1 MDPFWIWQQADWPHF
16 RWRDSEIL
24 PRLRQVQRKLGILL
38 GSHSR
43 LGNPDQTLD
52 TLLANII
59 ASSAIEG
66 ERLNAQSVRSS
77 LARRLGGSE
86 TPPYPVSDRSE
97 GLAAMMLDAIDNH
110 GQPLTI
116 ERLYQWHRWLFP
128 ANEWSVQPVNVGQ
141 LRGDEPMQVVSGRVD
156 RPTVHFEAPPRA
168 ALDDQLA
175 AFIFW
180 FNQTR
185 HDPTIDPL
193 LRAAIC
199 HFWFVTLH
207 PVDDGNG
214 RLTRA
219 LTDLALSQADSH
231 SMRLYAMPVAIL
243 ELRGDYYRA
252 LESAQKGSLDI
263 TSWICW
269 FLDTLDYSIE
279 LALQSIAR
287 SLATASFWQRHCH
300 DGLSPEQTKVIN
312 RLLDGGQQGFEN
324 GINASQYQKVAGVSK
339 ATATRHL
346 AGLVERGCIEKLPGG
361 GRNTRYGRCEQVPD
375 MRSCLSSGAMEQGS
389 S

>member
-1 MDPFWIWQQADWPHF
+1 MEPFWIWQQADWPHF

-24 PRLRQVQRKLGILL
+24 PRLRQVQRRQGILI

-77 LARRLGGSE
+77 LARRLGSPQ
-86 TPPYPVSDRSE
+86 TQSYPVSERSE

-110 GQPLTI
+110 EQPLTI

-128 ANEWSVQPVNVGQ
+128 VNEWSVQPVNVGQ

-168 ALDDQLA
+168 TLDDQLA
-175 AFIFW
+175 EFIPW

-185 HDPTIDPL
+185 HDPTMDPL

-231 SMRLYAMPVAIL
+231 SIRLYAMSVAIL

-252 LESAQKGSLDI
+252 LESAQRGPLDI

-279 LALQSIAR
+279 LALQVIDR
-287 SLATASFWQRHCH
+287 SLAKTFFWLRHCN
-300 DGLSPEQTKVIN
+300 DDLSPEQTKVIN

-346 AGLVERGCIEKLPGG
+346 AELVGRGCIEKLPGG
-361 GRNTRYGRCEQVPD
+361 GRNTRYQIRLHTEGV
-375 MRSCLSSGAMEQGS
+375 
-389 S
+389 

>member
-1 MDPFWIWQQADWPHF
+1 MEPFWIWQQADWPHF

-24 PRLRQVQRKLGILL
+24 PRLRQVQRRQGILI
-38 GSHSR
+38 GRHSR

-77 LARRLGGSE
+77 LDRRLGGSQ
-86 TPPYPVSDRSE
+86 TQSYPVSERSE

-110 GQPLTI
+110 EQPLSI

-128 ANEWSVQPVNVGQ
+128 VNEWSVKRLNVGQ
-141 LRGDEPMQVVSGRVD
+141 LRGDAPMLVVSGRVD

-175 AFIFW
+175 DFIRW

-185 HDPTIDPL
+185 HDPTMDPL

-199 HFWFVTLH
+199 HLWFLTLH

-214 RLTRA
+214 RLARA
-219 LTDLALSQADSH
+219 LTDLALSQADSQ
-231 SMRLYAMPVAIL
+231 SIRLYTMSVAML
-243 ELRGDYYRA
+243 DRRGDYYRG
-252 LESAQKGSLDI
+252 LESAQRGTLDI
-263 TSWICW
+263 TSWLCW
-269 FLDTLDYSIE
+269 FLDTLDYTLE
-279 LALQSIAR
+279 LALQVIDR
-287 SLATASFWQRHCH
+287 SLAKKHFWLQHCH

-346 AGLVERGCIEKLPGG
+346 AELVGRGCIEKLPGG
-361 GRNTRYGRCEQVPD
+361 GRNTRYQIRLHTEGV
-375 MRSCLSSGAMEQGS
+375 
-389 S
+389 

>member
-1 MDPFWIWQQADWPHF
+1 MEPFWIWQQDDWPHF
-16 RWRDSEIL
+16 RWQDSEIL
-24 PRLRQVQRKLGILL
+24 PRLRQVQRRQGILI

-77 LARRLGGSE
+77 LARRLGSPQ
-86 TPPYPVSDRSE
+86 TQSYPVSERSE

-110 GQPLTI
+110 EQPLTI

-128 ANEWSVQPVNVGQ
+128 ANEWSVQRLNVGQ
-141 LRGDEPMQVVSGRVD
+141 LRGDEPMLVVSGRVD

-231 SMRLYAMPVAIL
+231 SIRLYAMSVAIL

-252 LESAQKGSLDI
+252 LESAQRGSLDI

-279 LALQSIAR
+279 LALQVIDR
-287 SLATASFWQRHCH
+287 SLAKKHFWLQHCH

-346 AGLVERGCIEKLPGG
+346 AELVGRGCIEKLPGG
-361 GRNTRYGRCEQVPD
+361 GRNTRYQIRLHTEGV
-375 MRSCLSSGAMEQGS
+375 
-389 S
+389 

>member
-1 MDPFWIWQQADWPHF
+1 MEPFWIWQQADWPHF
-16 RWRDSEIL
+16 RWQDSEIL
-24 PRLRQVQRKLGILL
+24 PRLRHAQRRLGMLI

-43 LGNPDQTLD
+43 LGNSDQTLD

-59 ASSAIEG
+59 SSSAIEG

-86 TPPYPVSDRSE
+86 TPSYPVSDRSE

-110 GQPLTI
+110 EQQLTI

-168 ALDDQLA
+168 TLDDQLA
-175 AFIFW
+175 EFIPW

-185 HDPTIDPL
+185 HDPTMDPL
-193 LRAAIC
+193 LRAAII

-231 SMRLYAMPVAIL
+231 SIRLYAMSVAIL
-243 ELRGDYYRA
+243 ELRGDYYMT
-252 LESAQKGSLDI
+252 LESAQRGTLDI
-263 TSWICW
+263 TSWLCW
-269 FLDTLDYSIE
+269 FLDTLDYTLE
-279 LALQSIAR
+279 LALQVIDR
-287 SLATASFWQRHCH
+287 SLAKKHFWLQHCH

-324 GINASQYQKVAGVSK
+324 GINASQYQKVTGVSK

-346 AGLVERGCIEKLPGG
+346 AELVGRGCIEKLPGG
-361 GRNTRYGRCEQVPD
+361 GRNTRYQI
-375 MRSCLSSGAMEQGS
+375 RSHTEGV
-389 S
+389 

>member
-1 MDPFWIWQQADWPHF
+1 MEPFWIWQQADWPHF

-24 PRLRQVQRKLGILL
+24 PRLRQVQRRQGILI

-86 TPPYPVSDRSE
+86 TQSYPVSERSE

-110 GQPLTI
+110 EQPLTI

-128 ANEWSVQPVNVGQ
+128 ANEWSVQRLNVGQ
-141 LRGDEPMQVVSGRVD
+141 LRGDEPMLVVSGRVD

-219 LTDLALSQADSH
+219 LTDLALSQADSQGI
-231 SMRLYAMPVAIL
+231 RLYAMSVAIL
-243 ELRGDYYRA
+243 EWRADYYRA
-252 LESAQKGSLDI
+252 LESTQKGTLDI
-263 TSWICW
+263 TSWLCW
-269 FLDTLDYSIE
+269 FLDTLDYAIE
-279 LALQSIAR
+279 LALQVIDR
-287 SLATASFWQRHCH
+287 SLAKTFFWLRHCN
-300 DGLSPEQTKVIN
+300 DALSPEQTKVLN
-312 RLLDGGQQGFEN
+312 RLLDGGEQGFEN
-324 GINASQYQKVAGVSK
+324 GISASQYQKVAGVSK

-346 AGLVERGCIEKLPGG
+346 AELVERGCIEKLPGG
-361 GRNTRYGRCEQVPD
+361 GRNTRYQI
-375 MRSCLSSGAMEQGS
+375 CLHTEGV
-389 S
+389 

>member
-1 MDPFWIWQQADWPHF
+1 
-16 RWRDSEIL
+16 
-24 PRLRQVQRKLGILL
+24 
-38 GSHSR
+38 
-43 LGNPDQTLD
+43 
-52 TLLANII
+52 
-59 ASSAIEG
+59 
-66 ERLNAQSVRSS
+66 
-77 LARRLGGSE
+77 
-86 TPPYPVSDRSE
+86 
-97 GLAAMMLDAIDNH
+97 MMLDAIDNH
-110 GQPLTI
+110 EQPLSI

-128 ANEWSVQPVNVGQ
+128 VNEWSVQPVNVGQ

-156 RPTVHFEAPPRA
+156 RPIVHFEAPPRA

-185 HDPTIDPL
+185 HDPTMDPL
-193 LRAAIC
+193 LRAAII

-231 SMRLYAMPVAIL
+231 SIRLYAMSVAIL
-243 ELRGDYYRA
+243 ERRADYYRA

-263 TSWICW
+263 TSWLCW
-269 FLDTLDYSIE
+269 FLDTLHHSLD
-279 LALQSIAR
+279 LALQGIAR
-287 SLATASFWQRHCH
+287 SLARTNFWLRHNH
-300 DGLSPEQTKVIN
+300 DCLNPEQTKVVN
-312 RLLDGGQQGFEN
+312 RLLGGGEQGFEN

-346 AGLVERGCIEKLPGG
+346 AELVEKGCIEKLPGG
-361 GRNTRYGRCEQVPD
+361 GRNTRYQIR
-375 MRSCLSSGAMEQGS
+375 LGAAEHTEGV
-389 S
+389 

>member
-1 MDPFWIWQQADWPHF
+1 
-16 RWRDSEIL
+16 
-24 PRLRQVQRKLGILL
+24 
-38 GSHSR
+38 
-43 LGNPDQTLD
+43 
-52 TLLANII
+52 
-59 ASSAIEG
+59 
-66 ERLNAQSVRSS
+66 
-77 LARRLGGSE
+77 
-86 TPPYPVSDRSE
+86 
-97 GLAAMMLDAIDNH
+97 MMLDAIDNH
-110 GQPLTI
+110 EQPLTI

-128 ANEWSVQPVNVGQ
+128 VHEWSVQPMNVGQ

-175 AFIFW
+175 EFILW

-193 LRAAIC
+193 LRAAVS

-219 LTDLALSQADSH
+219 LTDLALSQADCQSI
-231 SMRLYAMPVAIL
+231 RLYAMSVAIL
-243 ELRGDYYRA
+243 ERRGDYYRA
-252 LESAQKGSLDI
+252 LGSAQKGSLDI

-279 LALQSIAR
+279 LALQVITR
-287 SLATASFWQRHCH
+287 NLAKVCFWQRHCH
-300 DGLSPEQTKVIN
+300 DGLSPEQTKVVN

-346 AGLVERGCIEKLPGG
+346 AELVEKGCIEKLPGG
-361 GRNTRYGRCEQVPD
+361 GRNTRYQIRLHTEGV
-375 MRSCLSSGAMEQGS
+375 
-389 S
+389 

>member
-1 MDPFWIWQQADWPHF
+1 MEPFWIWQQADWPHF
-16 RWRDSEIL
+16 RWQDSEIL
-24 PRLRQVQRKLGILL
+24 PRLRHAQRRLGMLI

-43 LGNPDQTLD
+43 LGNSDQTLD
-52 TLLANII
+52 TLLVNII
-59 ASSAIEG
+59 SSSAIEG

-86 TPPYPVSDRSE
+86 TPSYPVSDRSE

-110 GQPLTI
+110 EQQLTI

-168 ALDDQLA
+168 TLDDQLA
-175 AFIFW
+175 EFIPW

-185 HDPTIDPL
+185 HDPTMDPL

-199 HFWFVTLH
+199 HLWFVTLH

-231 SMRLYAMPVAIL
+231 SIRLYAMSVAIL
-243 ELRGDYYRA
+243 ELRGDYYMT
-252 LESAQKGSLDI
+252 LESAQRGTLDI
-263 TSWICW
+263 TSWLCW

-279 LALQSIAR
+279 LALQVIDR
-287 SLATASFWQRHCH
+287 SLAKTFFWLRHCN
-300 DGLSPEQTKVIN
+300 DDLSPEQTKVLN
-312 RLLDGGQQGFEN
+312 RLLDGGEQGFEN
-324 GINASQYQKVAGVSK
+324 GISASQYQKVAGVSK

-346 AGLVERGCIEKLPGG
+346 AELVGRGCIEKLPGG
-361 GRNTRYGRCEQVPD
+361 GRNTRYQIRLHTEGV
-375 MRSCLSSGAMEQGS
+375 
-389 S
+389 

>member
-1 MDPFWIWQQADWPHF
+1 MEPFWIWQQADWPHF

-24 PRLRQVQRKLGILL
+24 PRLRQVKRRQGILI

-77 LARRLGGSE
+77 LARRLGSSQ
-86 TPPYPVSDRSE
+86 TQSYPVSERSE
-97 GLAAMMLDAIDNH
+97 GLAAMILDAIDNH
-110 GQPLTI
+110 EQPLTI

-128 ANEWSVQPVNVGQ
+128 VNEWSVQPMNVGQ

-168 ALDDQLA
+168 TLDDQLA
-175 AFIFW
+175 EFIPW
-180 FNQTR
+180 FNQTQ
-185 HDPTIDPL
+185 HDPTMDPL

-231 SMRLYAMPVAIL
+231 SIRLYAMSVAIL
-243 ELRGDYYRA
+243 ERRADYYRT
-252 LESAQKGSLDI
+252 LGSAQKGSLDI

-279 LALQSIAR
+279 LALQVIDR
-287 SLATASFWQRHCH
+287 SLAKTFFWLRHCN
-300 DGLSPEQTKVIN
+300 DDLSPEQTKVLN
-312 RLLDGGQQGFEN
+312 RLLDGGEQGFEN
-324 GINASQYQKVAGVSK
+324 GINASQYQKVARVSK

-346 AGLVERGCIEKLPGG
+346 AQLVDRGCIEKLPGG
-361 GRNTRYGRCEQVPD
+361 GRNTRYQIRLHTEGV
-375 MRSCLSSGAMEQGS
+375 
-389 S
+389 

>member
-1 MDPFWIWQQADWPHF
+1 MEPFWIWQQADWPHF

-24 PRLRQVQRKLGILL
+24 PRLRQVQRRQGILI

-43 LGNPDQTLD
+43 LGNPDQKLD

-59 ASSAIEG
+59 SSSAIEG

-77 LARRLGGSE
+77 LVWRLGGSQ
-86 TPPYPVSDRSE
+86 TQSYPVSDRSE

-110 GQPLTI
+110 EQPLTI

-128 ANEWSVQPVNVGQ
+128 VNEWSVQPMNVGQ
-141 LRGDEPMQVVSGRVD
+141 LRGDEPMLVVSGRVD

-175 AFIFW
+175 EFIPW
-180 FNQTR
+180 FNQTQ
-185 HDPTIDPL
+185 HDPTMDPL

-214 RLTRA
+214 RLARA
-219 LTDLALSQADSH
+219 LTDLALSQADSQ
-231 SMRLYAMPVAIL
+231 SIRLYAMSVAIL
-243 ELRGDYYRA
+243 ERRADYYRV

-263 TSWICW
+263 TSWLCW

-287 SLATASFWQRHCH
+287 GLAKTFFWLRHCH
-300 DGLSPEQTKVIN
+300 DDLSPEQTKVLN
-312 RLLDGGQQGFEN
+312 RLLDGGEQGFEN
-324 GINASQYQKVAGVSK
+324 GINASQYQKVAGVRK

-346 AGLVERGCIEKLPGG
+346 AELVERGCIEKLPGG
-361 GRNTRYGRCEQVPD
+361 GRNTRYQIRLHDVEPTVGV
-375 MRSCLSSGAMEQGS
+375 
-389 S
+389 

>member
-1 MDPFWIWQQADWPHF
+1 MEPFWIWQQADWPHF
-16 RWRDSEIL
+16 RWQDSEIL
-24 PRLRQVQRKLGILL
+24 PRLRHAQRRLGMLI

-43 LGNPDQTLD
+43 LGNSDQTLD

-59 ASSAIEG
+59 SSSAIEG

-86 TPPYPVSDRSE
+86 TPSYPVSDRSE

-110 GQPLTI
+110 EQQLTI

-168 ALDDQLA
+168 TLDDQLA
-175 AFIFW
+175 EFIPW

-185 HDPTIDPL
+185 HDPTMDPL

-199 HFWFVTLH
+199 HLWFVTLH

-231 SMRLYAMPVAIL
+231 SIRLYAMSVAIL
-243 ELRGDYYRA
+243 ELRGDYYMT
-252 LESAQKGSLDI
+252 LESAQRGTLDI
-263 TSWICW
+263 TSWLCW
-269 FLDTLDYSIE
+269 FLDTLDYTLE
-279 LALQSIAR
+279 LALQVIDR
-287 SLATASFWQRHCH
+287 SLAKKHFWLQHCH

-324 GINASQYQKVAGVSK
+324 GINASQYQKVTGVSK

-346 AGLVERGCIEKLPGG
+346 AELVGRGCIEKLPGG
-361 GRNTRYGRCEQVPD
+361 GRNTRYQIRLHTEGV
-375 MRSCLSSGAMEQGS
+375 
-389 S
+389 

>member
-1 MDPFWIWQQADWPHF
+1 MEPLWIWQQADWPHF
-16 RWRDSEIL
+16 RWQDSEIL
-24 PRLRQVQRKLGILL
+24 PRLRHVQRRQGILI
-38 GSHSR
+38 GRHSR

-66 ERLNAQSVRSS
+66 ERLNAQSVHSS
-77 LARRLGGSE
+77 LARRLGSSQ
-86 TPPYPVSDRSE
+86 TQSYPVSERSE

-110 GQPLTI
+110 EQPLTI

-128 ANEWSVQPVNVGQ
+128 VSEWSVQPVNVGQ
-141 LRGDEPMQVVSGRVD
+141 LRGYEPMQVVSGRVD

-168 ALDDQLA
+168 TLDGQLA
-175 AFIFW
+175 EFIPW
-180 FNQTR
+180 FNQTQ
-185 HDPTIDPL
+185 HDPTMDPL

-199 HFWFVTLH
+199 HLWFVTLH

-214 RLTRA
+214 RLTRV

-231 SMRLYAMPVAIL
+231 SIRLYAMSVAIL

-252 LESAQKGSLDI
+252 LESAQRGSLDI

-279 LALQSIAR
+279 LALQVIDR
-287 SLATASFWQRHCH
+287 SLAKTFFWLRHCN
-300 DGLSPEQTKVIN
+300 DDLSPEQTKVLN
-312 RLLDGGQQGFEN
+312 RLLDGGEQGFEN
-324 GINASQYQKVAGVSK
+324 GISASQYQKVAGVSK
-339 ATATRHL
+339 ATSTRHL
-346 AGLVERGCIEKLPGG
+346 AALVEKGCIEKLPGG
-361 GRNTRYGRCEQVPD
+361 GRNTRYQIRLHTEGV
-375 MRSCLSSGAMEQGS
+375 
-389 S
+389 

>member
-1 MDPFWIWQQADWPHF
+1 MEPFWIWQQADWPHF

-24 PRLRQVQRKLGILL
+24 PRLRQVQRRQGILI

-77 LARRLGGSE
+77 LARRLGSSQ
-86 TPPYPVSDRSE
+86 TQSYPVSERSE

-110 GQPLTI
+110 EQPLTI

-128 ANEWSVQPVNVGQ
+128 ANEWSVQRLNVGQ

-168 ALDDQLA
+168 TLDDQLA
-175 AFIFW
+175 EFIPW
-180 FNQTR
+180 FNQTQ
-185 HDPTIDPL
+185 HDPTMDPL

-231 SMRLYAMPVAIL
+231 SIRLYAMSVAIL

-252 LESAQKGSLDI
+252 LESAQRGPLDI

-279 LALQSIAR
+279 LALQVIDR
-287 SLATASFWQRHCH
+287 SLAKKHFWLQHCH
-300 DGLSPEQTKVIN
+300 DGLSPEQTKVLN
-312 RLLDGGQQGFEN
+312 RLLDGGEQGFEN

-346 AGLVERGCIEKLPGG
+346 AQLVDKGCIEKLPGG
-361 GRNTRYGRCEQVPD
+361 GRNTRYQIRLHTEGV
-375 MRSCLSSGAMEQGS
+375 
-389 S
+389 

>member
-1 MDPFWIWQQADWPHF
+1 MEPFWIWQQADWPHF

-24 PRLRQVQRKLGILL
+24 PRLRQVQRRQGILI
-38 GSHSR
+38 GRHSR

-77 LARRLGGSE
+77 LARRLGGSQ
-86 TPPYPVSDRSE
+86 TPSYPVSDRSE

-110 GQPLTI
+110 EQPLTI

-128 ANEWSVQPVNVGQ
+128 ANEWSVQRLNVGQ

-168 ALDDQLA
+168 TLDDQLA
-175 AFIFW
+175 EFIPW
-180 FNQTR
+180 FNQTQ
-185 HDPTIDPL
+185 HDPTMDPL

-231 SMRLYAMPVAIL
+231 SIRLYAMSVAIL

-252 LESAQKGSLDI
+252 LESAQRGSLDI

-269 FLDTLDYSIE
+269 FLDTLDYAIE
-279 LALQSIAR
+279 LALQVIDR
-287 SLATASFWQRHCH
+287 SLAKKHFWLQHCH

-346 AGLVERGCIEKLPGG
+346 AELVGRGCIEKLPGG
-361 GRNTRYGRCEQVPD
+361 GRNTRYQICSHTEGV
-375 MRSCLSSGAMEQGS
+375 
-389 S
+389 

>member
-24 PRLRQVQRKLGILL
+24 PRLRQVQRRQGILI

-66 ERLNAQSVRSS
+66 ERLNVQSVRSS
-77 LARRLGGSE
+77 LARRLGSSQ
-86 TPPYPVSDRSE
+86 TQSYPVSERSE

-110 GQPLTI
+110 EQPLTI

-128 ANEWSVQPVNVGQ
+128 VNEWSVQPVNVGQ
-141 LRGDEPMQVVSGRVD
+141 LRGDEPMLVVSGRVD

-168 ALDDQLA
+168 TLDDQLA
-175 AFIFW
+175 EFIPW

-199 HFWFVTLH
+199 HLWFLTLH

-214 RLTRA
+214 RLARA
-219 LTDLALSQADSH
+219 LTDLALSQADSQ
-231 SMRLYAMPVAIL
+231 SIRLYAMSVAIL
-243 ELRGDYYRA
+243 ERRAHYYRA
-252 LESAQKGSLDI
+252 LESAQKGTLDI
-263 TSWICW
+263 TSWLFW
-269 FLDTLDYSIE
+269 FLDTLDYAIE

-287 SLATASFWQRHCH
+287 GLAKASFWQRHCH
-300 DGLSPEQTKVIN
+300 DGLSPEQTKVVN
-312 RLLDGGQQGFEN
+312 RLLDGGKEGFEN
-324 GINASQYQKVAGVSK
+324 GINASQYQKVARVSK

-346 AGLVERGCIEKLPGG
+346 AQLVDSGCIEKLPGG
-361 GRNTRYGRCEQVPD
+361 GRNTRYQI
-375 MRSCLSSGAMEQGS
+375 CLHTEGV
-389 S
+389 

>member
-1 MDPFWIWQQADWPHF
+1 MEPFWIWQQADWPHF

-24 PRLRQVQRKLGILL
+24 PRLRQVQRRQGILI

-77 LARRLGGSE
+77 LARRLGSSQ
-86 TPPYPVSDRSE
+86 TQSYPVSERSE

-110 GQPLTI
+110 EQPLTI

-128 ANEWSVQPVNVGQ
+128 VNEWSVQPMNVGQ
-141 LRGDEPMQVVSGRVD
+141 LRGDEPMLVVSGRVD

-175 AFIFW
+175 EFIPW
-180 FNQTR
+180 FNQTQ
-185 HDPTIDPL
+185 HDPTMDPL
-193 LRAAIC
+193 LRAAIS
-199 HFWFVTLH
+199 HLWFLTLH

-231 SMRLYAMPVAIL
+231 SIRLYAMSVGIL
-243 ELRGDYYRA
+243 ERRADYYRA
-252 LESAQKGSLDI
+252 LGSAQKGSLDI

-279 LALQSIAR
+279 LALQVIDR
-287 SLATASFWQRHCH
+287 SLAKTFFWLRHCNEA
-300 DGLSPEQTKVIN
+300 LSPEQTKVLN
-312 RLLDGGQQGFEN
+312 RLLDGGEQGFEN
-324 GINASQYQKVAGVSK
+324 GISASQYQKVAGVSK

-361 GRNTRYGRCEQVPD
+361 GRNTRYQIRLHTEGV
-375 MRSCLSSGAMEQGS
+375 
-389 S
+389 

>member
-1 MDPFWIWQQADWPHF
+1 MEPLWIWQQADWPHF

-43 LGNPDQTLD
+43 LGNSDQTLD
-52 TLLANII
+52 TLLANIL
-59 ASSAIEG
+59 ASSAIED

-77 LARRLGGSE
+77 LARRLGGSQ
-86 TPPYPVSDRSE
+86 TQSYPVSERSE

-110 GQPLTI
+110 EQPLSI

-128 ANEWSVQPVNVGQ
+128 VNEWSVQPVNVGQ

-156 RPTVHFEAPPRA
+156 RPIVHFEATPRA
-168 ALDDQLA
+168 TLDDQLA
-175 AFIFW
+175 AFILW
-180 FNQTR
+180 FNQTQN
-185 HDPTIDPL
+185 DPMMDPL

-199 HFWFVTLH
+199 HLWFLTLH

-214 RLTRA
+214 RLARA
-219 LTDLALSQADSH
+219 LTDLALSQADCH
-231 SMRLYAMPVAIL
+231 SIRLYAMSIAIL
-243 ELRGDYYRA
+243 ERRADYYRT
-252 LESAQKGSLDI
+252 LGSAQKGSLDI

-269 FLDTLDYSIE
+269 FLDTLDFSIE
-279 LALQSIAR
+279 LALQVIDR
-287 SLATASFWQRHCH
+287 SLAKTHFWLQHCH

-346 AGLVERGCIEKLPGG
+346 AELVGRGCIEKLPGG
-361 GRNTRYGRCEQVPD
+361 GRNTRYQIRLHTEGV
-375 MRSCLSSGAMEQGS
+375 
-389 S
+389 

>member
-1 MDPFWIWQQADWPHF
+1 MEPFWIWQQADWPHF
-16 RWRDSEIL
+16 RWQDSEIL
-24 PRLRQVQRKLGILL
+24 PRLRHAQRRLGMLI

-43 LGNPDQTLD
+43 LGNSDQTLD

-59 ASSAIEG
+59 SSSAIEG

-77 LARRLGGSE
+77 LARRLGSSQ
-86 TPPYPVSDRSE
+86 TQSYPVSERSE

-110 GQPLTI
+110 EQPLTI

-128 ANEWSVQPVNVGQ
+128 VNEWSVQPMNVGQ
-141 LRGDEPMQVVSGRVD
+141 LRGDEPMLVVSGRVD

-168 ALDDQLA
+168 TLDDQLA
-175 AFIFW
+175 EFIPW
-180 FNQTR
+180 FNQTQ
-185 HDPTIDPL
+185 HDPTMDPL
-193 LRAAIC
+193 LRAAII

-231 SMRLYAMPVAIL
+231 SIRLYAMSVAIL

-252 LESAQKGSLDI
+252 LESAQRGSLDI

-269 FLDTLDYSIE
+269 FLDTLDYAIE
-279 LALQSIAR
+279 LALQVIDR
-287 SLATASFWQRHCH
+287 SLAKTFFWLRHCN
-300 DGLSPEQTKVIN
+300 DALSPEQTKVLN
-312 RLLDGGQQGFEN
+312 RLLDGGEQGFEN
-324 GINASQYQKVAGVSK
+324 GISASQYQKVAGVSK

-346 AGLVERGCIEKLPGG
+346 AELVERGCIEKLPGG
-361 GRNTRYGRCEQVPD
+361 GRNTRYQI
-375 MRSCLSSGAMEQGS
+375 CLHTEGV
-389 S
+389 

>member
-1 MDPFWIWQQADWPHF
+1 
-16 RWRDSEIL
+16 
-24 PRLRQVQRKLGILL
+24 
-38 GSHSR
+38 
-43 LGNPDQTLD
+43 
-52 TLLANII
+52 
-59 ASSAIEG
+59 
-66 ERLNAQSVRSS
+66 
-77 LARRLGGSE
+77 
-86 TPPYPVSDRSE
+86 
-97 GLAAMMLDAIDNH
+97 MMLDAIDNH
-110 GQPLTI
+110 EQPLTI

-128 ANEWSVQPVNVGQ
+128 ANEWSVPPVNVGQ

-168 ALDDQLA
+168 TLDDQLA
-175 AFIFW
+175 EFIPW

-185 HDPTIDPL
+185 HDPTMDPL

-199 HFWFVTLH
+199 HLWFVTLH

-231 SMRLYAMPVAIL
+231 SIRLYAMSVAIL

-252 LESAQKGSLDI
+252 LESAQRGSLDI

-269 FLDTLDYSIE
+269 FLDTLDYAIE
-279 LALQSIAR
+279 LALQVIER
-287 SLATASFWQRHCH
+287 SLAKKHFWLQHCH

-346 AGLVERGCIEKLPGG
+346 AELVGRGCIEKLPGG
-361 GRNTRYGRCEQVPD
+361 GRNTRYQIRLHTEGV
-375 MRSCLSSGAMEQGS
+375 
-389 S
+389 

>member
-1 MDPFWIWQQADWPHF
+1 MEPFWIWQQADWPHF
-16 RWRDSEIL
+16 HWRDSEIL
-24 PRLRQVQRKLGILL
+24 PRLRQVQRRQGILI

-86 TPPYPVSDRSE
+86 TQSYPVSDRSE

-110 GQPLTI
+110 EQPLTI

-128 ANEWSVQPVNVGQ
+128 ANEWSVQRLNVGQ
-141 LRGDEPMQVVSGRVD
+141 LRGDEPMLVVSGRVD

-180 FNQTR
+180 FNQSR

-219 LTDLALSQADSH
+219 LTDLALSQADSQGI
-231 SMRLYAMPVAIL
+231 RLYAMSVAIL
-243 ELRGDYYRA
+243 EWRADYYRA
-252 LESAQKGSLDI
+252 LESTQKGTLDI
-263 TSWICW
+263 TSWLCW
-269 FLDTLDYSIE
+269 FLDTLDYAIE
-279 LALQSIAR
+279 LALQVIAR
-287 SLATASFWQRHCH
+287 SLAKAHFWLRHCH
-300 DGLSPEQTKVIN
+300 DSLSPEQTKVLN
-312 RLLDGGQQGFEN
+312 RLLDGGEQGFEN
-324 GINASQYQKVAGVSK
+324 GISASQYQKVAGVSK

-346 AGLVERGCIEKLPGG
+346 AELVERGCIEKLPGG
-361 GRNTRYGRCEQVPD
+361 GRNTRYQI
-375 MRSCLSSGAMEQGS
+375 CLHTEGV
-389 S
+389 

>member
-1 MDPFWIWQQADWPHF
+1 MEPFWIWQQADWPHF

-24 PRLRQVQRKLGILL
+24 PRLRQVQRRQGILI

-77 LARRLGGSE
+77 LARRLGSPQ
-86 TPPYPVSDRSE
+86 TQSYPVSERSE

-110 GQPLTI
+110 EQPLTI

-168 ALDDQLA
+168 TLDDQLA
-175 AFIFW
+175 EFIPW

-185 HDPTIDPL
+185 HDPTMDPL
-193 LRAAIC
+193 LRAAII

-231 SMRLYAMPVAIL
+231 SIRLYAMSVAIL

-252 LESAQKGSLDI
+252 LESAQRGSLDI

-279 LALQSIAR
+279 LALQVIDR
-287 SLATASFWQRHCH
+287 SLAKKHFWLQHCH

-324 GINASQYQKVAGVSK
+324 GINASQYQKVTGVSK

-346 AGLVERGCIEKLPGG
+346 AELVGRGCIEKLPGG
-361 GRNTRYGRCEQVPD
+361 GRNTRYQIRLHTEGV
-375 MRSCLSSGAMEQGS
+375 
-389 S
+389 

>member
-1 MDPFWIWQQADWPHF
+1 MEPFWIWQQADWPHF
-16 RWRDSEIL
+16 RWQDSEIL
-24 PRLRQVQRKLGILL
+24 PRLRQVQRRQGILI

-77 LARRLGGSE
+77 LARRLGSSQ
-86 TPPYPVSDRSE
+86 TQSYPVSERSE

-128 ANEWSVQPVNVGQ
+128 VNEWSVTRLNVGQ

-156 RPTVHFEAPPRA
+156 RPIVHFEAPPRA
-168 ALDDQLA
+168 TLDDQLA
-175 AFIFW
+175 EFIPW

-185 HDPTIDPL
+185 HDPTMDPL

-199 HFWFVTLH
+199 HLWFLTLH

-214 RLTRA
+214 RLARA
-219 LTDLALSQADSH
+219 LTDLALSQADSQ
-231 SMRLYAMPVAIL
+231 SIRLYTMSVAIL
-243 ELRGDYYRA
+243 ERRDHYYRA
-252 LESAQKGSLDI
+252 LESAQRGPLDI

-279 LALQSIAR
+279 LALQVIDR
-287 SLATASFWQRHCH
+287 SLAKKHFWLQHCH

-346 AGLVERGCIEKLPGG
+346 AELVGRGCIEKLPGG
-361 GRNTRYGRCEQVPD
+361 GRNTRYQIRLHTEGV
-375 MRSCLSSGAMEQGS
+375 
-389 S
+389 

>member
-1 MDPFWIWQQADWPHF
+1 MEPFWIWQQADWPHF
-16 RWRDSEIL
+16 RWQDSEVL
-24 PRLRQVQRKLGILL
+24 PRLRHAQRRLGMLI

-43 LGNPDQTLD
+43 LGNSDQTLD

-59 ASSAIEG
+59 SSSAIEG

-77 LARRLGGSE
+77 LARRLGSSQ
-86 TPPYPVSDRSE
+86 TQSYPVSERSE

-110 GQPLTI
+110 EQPLTI

-128 ANEWSVQPVNVGQ
+128 VNEWSVQPMNVGQ
-141 LRGDEPMQVVSGRVD
+141 LRGDEPMLVVSGRVD

-168 ALDDQLA
+168 TLDDQLA
-175 AFIFW
+175 ELILW

-199 HFWFVTLH
+199 HLWFLTLH

-214 RLTRA
+214 RLARA
-219 LTDLALSQADSH
+219 LTDLVLSQADSQ
-231 SMRLYAMPVAIL
+231 SIRLYTMSVAML
-243 ELRGDYYRA
+243 DRRGDYYRA
-252 LESAQKGSLDI
+252 LESAQKGTLDI

-279 LALQSIAR
+279 LALKVIDR
-287 SLATASFWQRHCH
+287 SLAKTFFWLRHCN
-300 DGLSPEQTKVIN
+300 DDLSPEQTRVVN
-312 RLLDGGQQGFEN
+312 RLLDGGKEGFEN

-346 AGLVERGCIEKLPGG
+346 AQLVDRGCIEKLPGG
-361 GRNTRYGRCEQVPD
+361 GRNTRYQI
-375 MRSCLSSGAMEQGS
+375 CLHTEGV
-389 S
+389 

>member
-1 MDPFWIWQQADWPHF
+1 MEPFWIWQQADWPHF
-16 RWRDSEIL
+16 RWQDSEIL
-24 PRLRQVQRKLGILL
+24 PRLRQVQRRQGILI

-77 LARRLGGSE
+77 LARRLGSSQ
-86 TPPYPVSDRSE
+86 TQSYPVSERSE

-110 GQPLTI
+110 EQPLTI

-128 ANEWSVQPVNVGQ
+128 ANEWSVQRLNVGQ
-141 LRGDEPMQVVSGRVD
+141 LRGDEPMLVVSGRVD

-219 LTDLALSQADSH
+219 LTDLALSQADSQGI
-231 SMRLYAMPVAIL
+231 RLYAMSVAIL
-243 ELRGDYYRA
+243 EWRADYYRA
-252 LESAQKGSLDI
+252 LESTQKGTLDI
-263 TSWICW
+263 TSWLCW
-269 FLDTLDYSIE
+269 FLDTLDYAIE
-279 LALQSIAR
+279 LALQVIAR
-287 SLATASFWQRHCH
+287 SLAKAHFWLRHCH
-300 DGLSPEQTKVIN
+300 DGLSPEQTKVVN

-346 AGLVERGCIEKLPGG
+346 AELVERGCIEKLPGG
-361 GRNTRYGRCEQVPD
+361 GRNTRYQIRLHTEGV
-375 MRSCLSSGAMEQGS
+375 
-389 S
+389 

>member
-1 MDPFWIWQQADWPHF
+1 MEPFWIWQQADWPHF
-16 RWRDSEIL
+16 RWQDSEIL
-24 PRLRQVQRKLGILL
+24 PRLRHAQRRLGMLI

-43 LGNPDQTLD
+43 LGNSDQTLD

-59 ASSAIEG
+59 SSSAIEG

-86 TPPYPVSDRSE
+86 TPSYPVSDRSE

-110 GQPLTI
+110 EQQLTI

-168 ALDDQLA
+168 TLDDQLA
-175 AFIFW
+175 EFIPW

-185 HDPTIDPL
+185 HDPTMDPL

-199 HFWFVTLH
+199 HLWFVTLH

-231 SMRLYAMPVAIL
+231 SIRLYAMSVAIL
-243 ELRGDYYRA
+243 ELRGDYYMT
-252 LESAQKGSLDI
+252 LESAQRGTLDI
-263 TSWICW
+263 TSWLCW
-269 FLDTLDYSIE
+269 FLDTLDYTLE
-279 LALQSIAR
+279 LALQVIDR
-287 SLATASFWQRHCH
+287 SLAKKHFWLQHCH

-324 GINASQYQKVAGVSK
+324 GINASQYQKVTGVSK

-346 AGLVERGCIEKLPGG
+346 AELVGRGCIEKLPGG
-361 GRNTRYGRCEQVPD
+361 GRNTRYQI
-375 MRSCLSSGAMEQGS
+375 CLHTEGV
-389 S
+389 

>member
-1 MDPFWIWQQADWPHF
+1 MEPFWIWQQADWPHF

-24 PRLRQVQRKLGILL
+24 PRLRQVQRRQGILI
-38 GSHSR
+38 GRHSR

-77 LARRLGGSE
+77 LDRRLGGSQ
-86 TPPYPVSDRSE
+86 TQSYPVSERSE

-110 GQPLTI
+110 EQPLSI

-128 ANEWSVQPVNVGQ
+128 VNEWSVKRLNVGQ
-141 LRGDEPMQVVSGRVD
+141 LRGDAPMLVVSGRVD

-175 AFIFW
+175 DFIRW

-185 HDPTIDPL
+185 HDPTMDPL

-199 HFWFVTLH
+199 HLWFLTLH

-214 RLTRA
+214 RLARA
-219 LTDLALSQADSH
+219 LTDLALSQADSQ
-231 SMRLYAMPVAIL
+231 SIRLYTMSVAML
-243 ELRGDYYRA
+243 DRRGDYYRG
-252 LESAQKGSLDI
+252 LESAQRGTLDI
-263 TSWICW
+263 TSWLCW
-269 FLDTLDYSIE
+269 FLDTLDYTLE
-279 LALQSIAR
+279 LALQVIDR
-287 SLATASFWQRHCH
+287 SLAKKHFWLHHCH

-346 AGLVERGCIEKLPGG
+346 AELVGRGCIEKLPGG
-361 GRNTRYGRCEQVPD
+361 GRNTRYQIRLHTEGV
-375 MRSCLSSGAMEQGS
+375 
-389 S
+389 

>member
-1 MDPFWIWQQADWPHF
+1 
-16 RWRDSEIL
+16 
-24 PRLRQVQRKLGILL
+24 
-38 GSHSR
+38 
-43 LGNPDQTLD
+43 
-52 TLLANII
+52 
-59 ASSAIEG
+59 
-66 ERLNAQSVRSS
+66 
-77 LARRLGGSE
+77 
-86 TPPYPVSDRSE
+86 
-97 GLAAMMLDAIDNH
+97 MMLDAIDNH

-128 ANEWSVQPVNVGQ
+128 VNEWSVKRLHVGQ
-141 LRGDEPMQVVSGRVD
+141 LRGDAPMLVVSGRVD

-168 ALDDQLA
+168 TLDDQLA
-175 AFIFW
+175 DFTLW

-199 HFWFVTLH
+199 HLWFLTLH

-214 RLTRA
+214 RLARA

-243 ELRGDYYRA
+243 ERRGDYYRA
-252 LESAQKGSLDI
+252 LESAQRGPLDI

-287 SLATASFWQRHCH
+287 SLAKAHFWLRHNH
-300 DGLSPEQTKVIN
+300 DCLSPEQIRVVN
-312 RLLDGGQQGFEN
+312 RLLDGGEQGFEN
-324 GINASQYQKVAGVSK
+324 GISASQYQKVAGVSK
-339 ATATRHL
+339 PTATRHL
-346 AGLVERGCIEKLPGG
+346 AALVEKGCIEKLPGG
-361 GRNTRYGRCEQVPD
+361 GRNTRYQIRLHTEEV
-375 MRSCLSSGAMEQGS
+375 
-389 S
+389 

>member
-1 MDPFWIWQQADWPHF
+1 MEPFWIWQQADWPHF
-16 RWRDSEIL
+16 RWQDSEIL
-24 PRLRQVQRKLGILL
+24 PRLRQVQRRQGILI

-77 LARRLGGSE
+77 LARRLGSSQ
-86 TPPYPVSDRSE
+86 TQSYPVSERSE

-110 GQPLTI
+110 EQPLTI

-128 ANEWSVQPVNVGQ
+128 ANEWSVQRLNVGQ

-175 AFIFW
+175 EFIPW
-180 FNQTR
+180 FNQTQ
-185 HDPTIDPL
+185 HDPTMDPL
-193 LRAAIC
+193 LRAAII

-231 SMRLYAMPVAIL
+231 SIRLYAMSVAIL

-252 LESAQKGSLDI
+252 LESAQRGSLDI

-279 LALQSIAR
+279 LALQVIDR
-287 SLATASFWQRHCH
+287 SLAKKHFWLQHCH

-346 AGLVERGCIEKLPGG
+346 AELVGRGCIEKLPAG
-361 GRNTRYGRCEQVPD
+361 GRNTRYQIRLHTEGV
-375 MRSCLSSGAMEQGS
+375 
-389 S
+389 

>member
-1 MDPFWIWQQADWPHF
+1 MEPLWIWQQPDWPHF

-24 PRLRQVQRKLGILL
+24 PRLRRVQRRLGILL

-52 TLLANII
+52 MLLANII

-66 ERLNAQSVRSS
+66 ERLNAQSVGSS
-77 LARRLGGSE
+77 LARRLGGSQ
-86 TPPYPVSDRSE
+86 TQSDPVSERSE

-128 ANEWSVQPVNVGQ
+128 VNEWSVQPVNVGQ

-175 AFIFW
+175 AFILW
-180 FNQTR
+180 FNQTQ
-185 HDPTIDPL
+185 HDPTMDPL
-193 LRAAIC
+193 ICAAIS

-219 LTDLALSQADSH
+219 LTDLALSQADSQ
-231 SMRLYAMPVAIL
+231 SIRLYAMSVAIL
-243 ELRGDYYRA
+243 ERRGDYYLA
-252 LESAQKGSLDI
+252 LESAQKGMLDI
-263 TSWICW
+263 TSWLCW

-287 SLATASFWQRHCH
+287 GLAKASFWQRHYCH
-300 DGLSPEQTKVIN
+300 DGLSPEQTKVLN
-312 RLLDGGQQGFEN
+312 RLLDGGEQGFEN

-339 ATATRHL
+339 ATSTRHL
-346 AGLVERGCIEKLPGG
+346 AELVEKGCIEKLPGG
-361 GRNTRYGRCEQVPD
+361 GRNTRYQIRLQTEGV
-375 MRSCLSSGAMEQGS
+375 
-389 S
+389 

>member
-86 TPPYPVSDRSE
+86 TQSYPVSDRSE

-110 GQPLTI
+110 EQPLTI

-128 ANEWSVQPVNVGQ
+128 ANEWSVQRLNVGQ
-141 LRGDEPMQVVSGRVD
+141 LRGDEPMLVVSGRVD

-219 LTDLALSQADSH
+219 LTDLALSQADSQGI
-231 SMRLYAMPVAIL
+231 RLYAMSVAIL
-243 ELRGDYYRA
+243 EWRADYYRA
-252 LESAQKGSLDI
+252 LESTQKGTLDI
-263 TSWICW
+263 TSWLCW
-269 FLDTLDYSIE
+269 FLDTLDYAIE
-279 LALQSIAR
+279 LALQVIAR
-287 SLATASFWQRHCH
+287 SLAKAHFWLRHCH
-300 DGLSPEQTKVIN
+300 DGLSPEQTKVVN

-346 AGLVERGCIEKLPGG
+346 AELVERGCIEKLPGG
-361 GRNTRYGRCEQVPD
+361 GRNTRYQIRLHTEGV
-375 MRSCLSSGAMEQGS
+375 
-389 S
+389 